1 MFMNTHILIGKSIV
15 ENIDPN
21 KSFFISDKNFI
32 YGNIKPDVSSKYV
45 LQKHYLEESLEM
57 IFSKVEYLCTLDL
70 DSISKYFSIS
80 KFSQELGVIC
90 HFLCDFFCVPHSRR
104 WEMSHSMNKHIAYEK
119 ELSIV
124 ARESN
129 LKKFKG
135 DNIEANSFREFFN
148 SIYVEYQSK
157 TEYKNDLLFSNY
169 VCNSVVDYILNAI
182 LSNTAKS
189 YTLINCG

>member
-1 MFMNTHILIGKSIV
+1 MFVNTHILIGKSIV
-15 ENIDPN
+15 ENITHM

-32 YGNIKPDVSSKYV
+32 YGNIKPDISSKYV

-57 IFSKVEYLCTLDL
+57 IFTKVEYLCTLNL
-70 DSISKYFSIS
+70 DCISKYFSIS

-104 WEMSHSMNKHIAYEK
+104 WEMTHSMNKHITYEK

-124 ARESN
+124 AKETDLR
-129 LKKFKG
+129 KFKG

-148 SIYVEYQSK
+148 SIYLEYQSK

-169 VCNSVVDYILNAI
+169 VCNSVVDYILDAV

>member
-1 MFMNTHILIGKSIV
+1 MFINTHILIGKSIV
-15 ENIDPN
+15 ENINEN

-32 YGNIKPDVSSKYV
+32 YGNIKPDISSKYV

-57 IFSKVEYLCTLDL
+57 IFTKVEYLCTLNL
-70 DSISKYFSIS
+70 DCISKYFSIS

-104 WEMSHSMNKHIAYEK
+104 WEMTHSMNKHITYEK

-124 ARESN
+124 AKETDLR
-129 LKKFKG
+129 KFKG

-148 SIYVEYQSK
+148 SIYLEYQSK

-169 VCNSVVDYILNAI
+169 VCNSVVDYILDAV

>member
-1 MFMNTHILIGKSIV
+1 
-15 ENIDPN
+15 
-21 KSFFISDKNFI
+21 
-32 YGNIKPDVSSKYV
+32 
-45 LQKHYLEESLEM
+45 M
-57 IFSKVEYLCTLDL
+57 IFTKVEYLCTLNL
-70 DSISKYFSIS
+70 DCISKYFSIS

-104 WEMSHSMNKHIAYEK
+104 WEMTHSMNKHITYEK

-124 ARESN
+124 AKETDLR
-129 LKKFKG
+129 KFKG

-148 SIYVEYQSK
+148 SIYLEYQSK

-169 VCNSVVDYILNAI
+169 VCNSVVDYILDAV

>member
-1 MFMNTHILIGKSIV
+1 MFVNTHILIGKSIV
-15 ENIDPN
+15 ENINEN
-21 KSFFISDKNFI
+21 KSFFMSDKNFI
-32 YGNIKPDVSSKYV
+32 YGNIKPDISSKYV

-57 IFSKVEYLCTLDL
+57 IFTKVEYLCSLNLDC
-70 DSISKYFSIS
+70 ISKYFSIS

-104 WEMSHSMNKHIAYEK
+104 WEMTHSMNKHITYEK

-124 ARESN
+124 AKETD

-135 DNIEANSFREFFN
+135 DSIEANSFREFFN
-148 SIYVEYQSK
+148 SIYLEYQRK

-169 VCNSVVDYILNAI
+169 VCNSVVNYILDSI

-189 YTLINCG
+189 YNLINCG

>member
-1 MFMNTHILIGKSIV
+1 MFVNTHILIGKSIV
-15 ENIDPN
+15 ENINEN

-32 YGNIKPDVSSKYV
+32 YGNIKPDISSKYV

-57 IFSKVEYLCTLDL
+57 IFTKVEYLCTLNL
-70 DSISKYFSIS
+70 DCISKYFSIS

-104 WEMSHSMNKHIAYEK
+104 WEMTHSMNKHITYEK

-124 ARESN
+124 AKETDLRKS
-129 LKKFKG
+129 KG

-148 SIYVEYQSK
+148 SIYLEYQSK

-169 VCNSVVDYILNAI
+169 VCNSVVDYILDAV

>member
-1 MFMNTHILIGKSIV
+1 MFVNTHILIGKSIV
-15 ENIDPN
+15 ENINEN

-32 YGNIKPDVSSKYV
+32 YGNIKPDISSKYV

-57 IFSKVEYLCTLDL
+57 IFTKVEYLCTLNL
-70 DSISKYFSIS
+70 DCISKYFSIS

-104 WEMSHSMNKHIAYEK
+104 WEMTHSMNKHITYEK

-124 ARESN
+124 AKETDLR
-129 LKKFKG
+129 KFKG
-135 DNIEANSFREFFN
+135 DIEANSFREFFN
-148 SIYVEYQSK
+148 SIYLEYQSK

-169 VCNSVVDYILNAI
+169 VCNSVVDYILDAV

>member
-1 MFMNTHILIGKSIV
+1 MFVNTHILIGKSIV
-15 ENIDPN
+15 ENINEN

-32 YGNIKPDVSSKYV
+32 YGNIKPDISSKYV

-57 IFSKVEYLCTLDL
+57 IFTKVEYLCTLNL
-70 DSISKYFSIS
+70 DCISKYFSIS

-104 WEMSHSMNKHIAYEK
+104 WEMTHSMNKHITYEK

-124 ARESN
+124 AKETDLRR
-129 LKKFKG
+129 FKG

-148 SIYVEYQSK
+148 SIYLEYQSK

-169 VCNSVVDYILNAI
+169 VCNSVVDYILDAV